1 MKPRHIVLITAA
13 IAATGSPALA
23 HSVRHTA
30 AVEGADQTAAVA
42 AANKAALQQPSA
54 TGYLNAIQVY
64 PFMEGAVYR
73 LFAAPDK
80 VSDITLQAG
89 EQLVAISSGDTAR
102 WVIGDTTS
110 GTGSGKQVHIL
121 VKPYTAGLKTNL
133 VVTTSLRTYH
143 IQLESTPQTA
153 MTAISW
159 SYPQDAL
166 MAVKASE
173 QKAADDRSVA
183 AGIAPA
189 DLHFNYDISGDKPA
203 WRPLRAFDDGAK
215 VYIEFPSSITQGEAP
230 PLFVI
235 GTDGKAELVNFRVNG
250 TYYVV
255 DRLFAIAELRLGE
268 KKQDVVRITR
278 QGAAPSTHAAVAF
291 AGSARGGG
299 HD

>member
-1 MKPRHIVLITAA
+1 MKPFVPLASA
-13 IAATGSPALA
+13 LVMLCAGPVLA
-23 HSVRHTA
+23 HAAKHHTPTDA
-30 AVEGADQTAAVA
+30 TDDAAVA
-42 AANKAALQQPSA
+42 AANKAALQQPSP

-64 PFMEGAVYR
+64 PFMDGAVYR
-73 LFAAPDK
+73 LLTAPEQ
-80 VSDITLQAG
+80 VSDVTLQPG

-110 GTGSGKQVHIL
+110 GTGVGKQVHIL

-143 IQLESTPQTA
+143 IAMESKPQTA

-166 MAVKASE
+166 MAA
-173 QKAADDRSVA
+173 KAAELKAAEDRPVA
-183 AGIAPA
+183 SGLVPA
-189 DLHFNYDISGDKPA
+189 DLHFGYVISGDNPA
-203 WRPLRAFDDGAK
+203 WRPVRAFDDGSK
-215 VYIEFPSSITQGEAP
+215 VYIQFPSTVAQGEAP

-235 GTDGKAELVNFRVNG
+235 GDDGKAELVNYRVDH

-255 DRLFAIAELRLGE
+255 DRLFAAAELRLGE
-268 KKQDVVRITR
+268 KHQAVVRITR
-278 QGAAPSTHAAVAF
+278 QGPPPQHATVAF

>member
-1 MKPRHIVLITAA
+1 MKPFVPLASVLVMLCA
-13 IAATGSPALA
+13 GPVLA
-23 HSVRHTA
+23 HA
-30 AVEGADQTAAVA
+30 AKHRTSSDATDDAAVA
-42 AANKAALQQPSA
+42 AANKAALQQPTP

-73 LFAAPDK
+73 LLTAPEQ
-80 VSDITLQAG
+80 VSDVTLQPG

-110 GTGSGKQVHIL
+110 GTGPGKQVHIL
-121 VKPYTAGLKTNL
+121 IKPYTSGLKTNM

-143 IQLESTPQTA
+143 IAMESKPQTA

-166 MAVKASE
+166 MVAKAAE
-173 QKAADDRSVA
+173 LKAADERPVA
-183 AGIAPA
+183 AGLVPG
-189 DLHFNYDISGDKPA
+189 DLHFGYAISGDNPA
-203 WRPLRAFDDGAK
+203 WRPVRAFDDGSK
-215 VYIEFPSSITQGEAP
+215 VYIELPATVAQGEAP

-235 GTDGKAELVNFRVNG
+235 GDGGKAELVNYRVDH

-255 DRLFAIAELRLGE
+255 DRLFAVAELRLGE
-268 KKQDVVRITR
+268 KHQAVVRITR
-278 QGAAPSTHAAVAF
+278 QGPLPAQHAAVAF

>member
-1 MKPRHIVLITAA
+1 MKPFVPLASVLVMLCA
-13 IAATGSPALA
+13 GPVLA
-23 HSVRHTA
+23 HA
-30 AVEGADQTAAVA
+30 AKHRTSADAADDAAVA
-42 AANKAALQQPSA
+42 AANKAALQQPSP
-54 TGYLNAIQVY
+54 TGYLNAIQIY

-73 LFAAPDK
+73 LVTAPEQ
-80 VSDITLQAG
+80 VSDVTLQPG

-110 GTGSGKQVHIL
+110 GSGTSKQVHIL

-143 IQLESTPQTA
+143 IEMESKPQTA

-166 MAVKASE
+166 IAAKAAK
-173 QKAADDRSVA
+173 QKAADDRPVA
-183 AGIAPA
+183 TGLVPA
-189 DLHFNYDISGDKPA
+189 DLHFNYAITGDNPA
-203 WRPLRAFDDGAK
+203 WRPVRAFDDGSK
-215 VYIEFPSSITQGEAP
+215 VYIEFPATIAQGEAP

-235 GTDGKAELVNFRVNG
+235 GDDGKAELVNYRVDH

-255 DRLFAIAELRLGE
+255 DRLFAVAELRLGE
-268 KKQDVVRITR
+268 KHQAVVRITR
-278 QGAAPSTHAAVAF
+278 EGPPPAQRASVAF
-291 AGSARGGG
+291 AGSARGGA

>member
-1 MKPRHIVLITAA
+1 MKPFVPLASA
-13 IAATGSPALA
+13 LVMLCAGPALA
-23 HSVRHTA
+23 HTA
-30 AVEGADQTAAVA
+30 KHRTTADATDDAAVA
-42 AANKAALQQPSA
+42 AANKAALQQPSP

-64 PFMEGAVYR
+64 PFMDGAVYR
-73 LFAAPDK
+73 LLTAPEQ
-80 VSDITLQAG
+80 VSDVTLQPG

-110 GTGSGKQVHIL
+110 GSGAGKQVHIL

-143 IQLESTPQTA
+143 IAMESKPQTA

-166 MAVKASE
+166 MAA
-173 QKAADDRSVA
+173 KAAELKAAEDRPVA
-183 AGIAPA
+183 AGLVPA
-189 DLHFNYDISGDKPA
+189 DLHFGYAISGDNPP
-203 WRPLRAFDDGAK
+203 WRPVRAFDDGSK
-215 VYIEFPSSITQGEAP
+215 VYIELPSTVAQGEAP

-235 GTDGKAELVNFRVNG
+235 GEDGKAELVNYRVDH

-255 DRLFAIAELRLGE
+255 DRLFAVAELRLGE
-268 KKQDVVRITR
+268 KHQAVVRITR
-278 QGAAPSTHAAVAF
+278 QGPPPAQHAAVAF